1 MAEYGYKGALARLH
15 WIVFIWG
22 FTAILGKLITLTAVP
37 LVWWRVLIAG
47 IGVGAWL
54 WWKKIPFR
62 LRFRDVLLLVG
73 AGLIIALHWITFY
86 HAIKISNI
94 SVTLAC
100 FSSGAFFVSLI
111 EPIWHKRKPVWYEML
126 LGLLSMAGL
135 GLIFKVET
143 QYSAGIF
150 TALFSAFLSAF
161 FSVVNGQLSKRLPPE
176 QISFY
181 ELWGGWGG
189 ISLFLLFTG
198 GFSIDFFRLSNSDT
212 LWLLLLGT
220 VCTAYAFITSVQLL
234 KHLSPYTMVLT
245 INLEPVYGIILAY
258 FIFGQ
263 SEHMSP
269 AFYGGAGI
277 ILLTLFGNAWLKQR
291 LSRKAAAK
299 AA

>member
-1 MAEYGYKGALARLH
+1 M
-15 WIVFIWG
+15 
-22 FTAILGKLITLTAVP
+22 
-37 LVWWRVLIAG
+37 
-47 IGVGAWL
+47 
-54 WWKKIPFR
+54 
-62 LRFRDVLLLVG
+62 
-73 AGLIIALHWITFY
+73 
-86 HAIKISNI
+86 
-94 SVTLAC
+94 
-100 FSSGAFFVSLI
+100 
-111 EPIWHKRKPVWYEML
+111 
-126 LGLLSMAGL
+126 
-135 GLIFKVET
+135 
-143 QYSAGIF
+143 
-150 TALFSAFLSAF
+150 
-161 FSVVNGQLSKRLPPE
+161 NGQLSKRLPPE